1 MRQASSDAMVYRGV
15 AIGINVQRAGGRFF
29 GHADLIK
36 KNEFKGRISLGS
48 ARSRS
53 REVRDRLR
61 ILAKAKVDVWATVE
75 SAAVHGRRW
84 R

>member
-1 MRQASSDAMVYRGV
+1 MRQASSDAIVYRDV
-15 AIGINVQRAGGRFF
+15 SIAINVQRAGDRVF
-29 GHADLIK
+29 GHADLVK

-48 ARSRS
+48 VRNRS

-61 ILAKAKVDVWATVE
+61 MLAKAKVDVWATVE
-75 SAAVHGRRW
+75 SASMHRR